1 MPDQKEFETEVVQF
15 DGRRIDIVSPE
26 GISIPFQRSQAN
38 CDMLDRSEAHR
49 DDLRITVDSAT
60 QDDQWIPGEVVDPAI
75 PKTIHQGQLG
85 IGRKGREAL
94 MRALNQLGT
103 SGAPYTFRK
112 KLSAKEKAKKK
123 SQRAARKRN
132 RK

>member
-1 MPDQKEFETEVVQF
+1 MSDQKESVTEVVHF
-15 DGRRIDIVSPE
+15 DGRRIDLVSPE
-26 GISIPFQRSQAN
+26 DDSIPSQHSQEN

-49 DDLRITVDSAT
+49 DDLRVTVDSTT

-85 IGRKGREAL
+85 IGRKRREAL
-94 MRALNQLGT
+94 MRALNQLGS

-112 KLSAKEKAKKK
+112 KLSEKEKAKKK
-123 SQRAARKRN
+123 SQRAARKLN